1 MKLVA
6 EEGRLRVVYSLSY
19 GPMGAASARQ
29 RMDEN
34 RDGRLTAAETTAA
47 ARALGER
54 LAREVGLT
62 VDGDRVALR
71 WDSPFVGP
79 PSGPVDTSPLTIEL
93 SATVELAGGESL
105 VRLVDLPTLD
115 DIERSDYGF
124 EARPPAELLASG
136 AGDAPSAQERLVS
149 FLDRRTH
156 GPRVVSARVRL
167 PGGTLGGRWWWIG
180 GVAAVI
186 LVLGGGVWL
195 VRRRVSGRRMGT

>member
-6 EEGRLRVVYSLSY
+6 EEGRVRVVYSLSY

-29 RMDEN
+29 RMDAN
-34 RDGRLTAAETTAA
+34 RDGRLSAAETSAA
-47 ARALGER
+47 ARALGDR
-54 LAREVGLT
+54 LASEVAVS
-62 VDGDRVALR
+62 VDGDPVALR
-71 WDSPFVGP
+71 WDPPFVGP

-93 SATVELAGGESL
+93 SAVVELEGGESL
-105 VRLVDLPTLD
+105 VRLVDLPTLE

-149 FLDRRTH
+149 FLDRRTS

-167 PGGTLGGRWWWIG
+167 PGGTFGGRWAWIG
-180 GVAAVI
+180 AVAAVV

-195 VRRRVSGRRMGT
+195 ARRRVSGRRTGT